1 MHQCLLGPSVPSKL
15 IEARYSSHQ
24 CPAPKHFWWGGNH
37 GRRIFKIMAEKIN
50 VSICI
55 VYYIYLYY
63 GISNDSICIGNKIS
77 RDTLHFPAAFTMI
90 FESIYHIGYYTIT
103 NAYTD
108 KYIVILSVSGCEYNL
123 NYVVAVVVHQFPC

>member
-1 MHQCLLGPSVPSKL
+1 MSGTQAFLMG
-15 IEARYSSHQ
+15 E
-24 CPAPKHFWWGGNH
+24 NH
-37 GRRIFKIMAEKIN
+37 GRRIFKIMAGKIN

-90 FESIYHIGYYTIT
+90 VESIYHIGYYTIT
-103 NAYTD
+103 NTYTD
-108 KYIVILSVSGCEYNL
+108 
-123 NYVVAVVVHQFPC
+123 